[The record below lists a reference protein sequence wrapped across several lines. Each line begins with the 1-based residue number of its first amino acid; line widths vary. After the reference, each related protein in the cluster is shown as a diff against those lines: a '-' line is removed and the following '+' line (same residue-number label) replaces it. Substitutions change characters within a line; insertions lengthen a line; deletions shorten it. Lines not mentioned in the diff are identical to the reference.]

1 MNRGVGQAI
10 EGPDEHPGS
19 GRGLCKCPGVGG
31 EGRGPLRL
39 RERWVSGDQ
48 LGDDW
53 RVGQKAS
60 KAAGGKRLGATG
72 ATPHFQ
78 SSRLL

>member
-1 MNRGVGQAI
+1 MNGGVGQAK

-48 LGDDW
+48 LGDDG
-53 RVGQKAS
+53 RVGQKANS
-60 KAAGGKRLGATG
+60 PGSMQRIVWLKRKL
-72 ATPHFQ
+72 
-78 SSRLL
+78 